1 MKKTIQLLKDKGI
14 IEKIQKNFN
23 QIKPPKGTSDEQLN
37 ESIEFILHI
46 EATRNEEFEDALIAA
61 LFEDAVEAIRSE
73 LNIEFCEK
81 HEFAEQAKA
90 RLLEFVDELFKKGH
104 GEE

>member
-1 MKKTIQLLKDKGI
+1 MQKTIQLLKDKGI
-14 IEKIQKNFN
+14 IEKLQENFN
-23 QIKPPKGTSDEQLN
+23 QVKPPKGTSDEQIN
-37 ESIEFILHI
+37 GSIEFILQAETI
-46 EATRNEEFEDALIAA
+46 RNDLEDALFAA

-73 LNIEFCEK
+73 LNIEFCEE

-90 RLLEFVDELFKKGH
+90 RLLELVDKLFKKGH